1 MLSPLQML
9 SYATGLCRAQT
20 LEGGRLGFAPHLYH
34 LPACDLGLHLLG
46 KSVNSN
52 HPLLS
57 V

>member
-1 MLSPLQML
+1 MLSPLQMP
-9 SYATGLCRAQT
+9 SYAAGLCRAQA
-20 LEGGRLGFAPHLYH
+20 LEGGRFGFAPHLYH